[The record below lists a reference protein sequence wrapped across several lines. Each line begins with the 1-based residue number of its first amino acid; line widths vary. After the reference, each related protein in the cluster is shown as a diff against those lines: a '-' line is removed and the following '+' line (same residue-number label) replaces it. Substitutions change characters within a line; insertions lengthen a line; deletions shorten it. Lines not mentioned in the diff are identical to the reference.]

1 MLLTMS
7 TTHPR
12 TNGFLNLL
20 SYWHVHKAES
30 TFFKRLSMRCLEV
43 VALAVAMLFVP
54 LTMHRAVR
62 GLDEVYELLDRRAQ
76 SPYAIVSWTSIVTA
90 AVMLLGWHIWLGR
103 LSYRTVLEAAST
115 SMNDV
120 TIKPAEREALE
131 ERKSQEARISW
142 GRILSRLV
150 VPCLLLTLGSHF
162 VFQIFTRIKDPR
174 PRIIPNTVDMQEAMG
189 QLYGFK

>member
-1 MLLTMS
+1 
-7 TTHPR
+7 
-12 TNGFLNLL
+12 
-20 SYWHVHKAES
+20 
-30 TFFKRLSMRCLEV
+30 
-43 VALAVAMLFVP
+43 
-54 LTMHRAVR
+54 
-62 GLDEVYELLDRRAQ
+62 
-76 SPYAIVSWTSIVTA
+76 
-90 AVMLLGWHIWLGR
+90 
-103 LSYRTVLEAAST
+103 
-115 SMNDV
+115 MNDV